1 MASCFSNLFK
11 FVKHLKPL
19 GLVQASYL
27 KVEHLASCTFILEK
41 VPEWFIFKWLEC
53 DAKQPAAAGTEATAP
68 QECTQYTLLVCFFI
82 QKKREK
88 VAKCFSALFSNC
100 FGKGRQRLTC
110 ATCELKTCQVSS
122 LASVNGAERLLLI
135 WCVAS
140 SWVSKW
146 FSVWSIKEML
156 GWVPNFDWN
165 ALILLDNEKINPLSV
180 PNSEMIWF
188 DSMALYRHFWKKT
201 NQSNCFWLY

>member
-1 MASCFSNLFK
+1 MQNNEQPNGRK
-11 FVKHLKPL
+11 PQRRKNVHHIHYWFVF
-19 GLVQASYL
+19 Y
-27 KVEHLASCTFILEK
+27 
-41 VPEWFIFKWLEC
+41 
-53 DAKQPAAAGTEATAP
+53 
-68 QECTQYTLLVCFFI
+68 I
-82 QKKREK
+82 QKKRENG
-88 VAKCFSALFSNC
+88 AKCFSALFSNC
-100 FGKGRQRLTC
+100 FGKGQAKINMCYL
-110 ATCELKTCQVSS
+110 CQVSS
-122 LASVNGAERLLLI
+122 LALVNGAERLLLI

-165 ALILLDNEKINPLSV
+165 ALILLDNEKMNPLSV

-188 DSMALYRHFWKKT
+188 DSMASYRHFWKKT